1 MFAVSWSATESG
13 SWLWSDLTLGV
24 YSVSIRTQATLLTPP
39 PPSPQI
45 HAPKFNIRLQNLDS
59 TGNTVGREGGT
70 KWEREQEQRY
80 RLSHN
85 LYCPYLQPLPQEV
98 SIWEE
103 SSAYNTVDGRL
114 LPGHWALM
122 LLCSPQPPSE
132 TTSVLPGLPIS
143 SITAHA
149 WSRHGHASPCILPS
163 DLIPVVLSPI
173 PHHPPFLIQIFPYWV
188 SYLPFPSSLSL
199 YNLLSLGK
207 FPRGY
212 WQGF

>member
-1 MFAVSWSATESG
+1 MIWPHTWCLFC
-13 SWLWSDLTLGV
+13 
-24 YSVSIRTQATLLTPP
+24 Q
-39 PPSPQI
+39 
-45 HAPKFNIRLQNLDS
+45 HQN
-59 TGNTVGREGGT
+59 TGNPPHPATPFSPNSCTKIQHQVAELRLNRQHRREGGT